1 MLSYTW
7 NKKVRKD
14 GQMEKK
20 KTTLNF
26 RFHNPNPTG
35 IMEKALEN
43 LLIDSGIEKL
53 HKAVCEEN
61 NNEERKRAQ

>member
-1 MLSYTW
+1 MER
-7 NKKVRKD
+7 KKV
-14 GQMEKK
+14 Q
-20 KTTLNF
+20 LNF
-26 RFHNPNPTG
+26 RFHNPNPIG

-61 NNEERKRAQ
+61 HNEERKKAQ

>member
-1 MLSYTW
+1 
-7 NKKVRKD
+7 
-14 GQMEKK
+14 MEKK

-53 HKAVCEEN
+53 HKVVCEEN
-61 NNEERKRAQ
+61 NNEEGKKAQ